1 MKRILLILSV
11 LCSLSL
17 SAKTPKYEPAYYLS
31 YARLFATSQMERYP
45 ELWLTDNVKAPKW
58 DYTQALMAKAMLQT
72 YLATGNQAYYEYVL
86 KFADAFINT
95 DGDIKT
101 YKMSD
106 FNIDRVNGGSF
117 LYILNDIKPD
127 KRWVLA
133 NDRLFMQL
141 TEQPRTKEGGFWHKK
156 IYPHQ
161 MWLDGLY
168 MAEPFYIRYAV
179 EHNMD
184 KGVQDVATQFRLIDK
199 YTYDKKSGL
208 NYHGWDESKEQKW
221 ADPVTGCSPNFWSRS
236 MGWYVMAM
244 VDVLDYMPEGEN
256 RNMILKMLKRT
267 AKNLLKYQDRKSH
280 MWHQLTALPK
290 EKGNY
295 LEATSS
301 AILCYSFAKA
311 ANRGYLPKKYK
322 KEAEKIFEGMVDNV
336 IDIDEKGLVSLENCC
351 AVAGL
356 GGKPRYRDGSVEYYL
371 SEPVIKDDPKGVGPI
386 IMAAIE
392 LSKPIEKKK

>member
-1 MKRILLILSV
+1 MKRIFLILSI

-17 SAKTPKYEPAYYLS
+17 SAKTPKHESVYYLS
-31 YARLFATSQMERYP
+31 YADLFARSQMEHYP
-45 ELWLTDNVKAPKW
+45 ELWRTDNVKQPKW

-72 YLATGNQAYYEYVL
+72 YQATGKTIYLDYVM
-86 KFADAFINT
+86 KFAEYFI
-95 DGDIKT
+95 GKKGEIKT

-117 LYILNDIKPD
+117 LFVLNDIKPE
-127 KRWVLA
+127 KRWSLA
-133 NDRLFMQL
+133 NDQLFNQL
-141 TEQPRTKEGGFWHKK
+141 QEQPRTKEGGFWHKK

-168 MAEPFYIRYAV
+168 MAEPFYVRYAV

-184 KGVQDVATQFRLIDK
+184 KGVEDVATQFRLIDK
-199 YTYDKKSGL
+199 YTFDPKSGL
-208 NYHGWDESKEQKW
+208 NYHGWDESREQKW
-221 ADPVTGCSPNFWSRS
+221 ANPETGCSPNFWSRS

-256 RNMILKMLKRT
+256 REMLLKMLKRT
-267 AKNLLKYQDRKSH
+267 AKNLLKYQDKNTH
-280 MWHQLTALPK
+280 MWYQLTALPK
-290 EKGNY
+290 VENNY
-295 LEATSS
+295 LESTSS
-301 AILCYSFAKA
+301 AIFCYAFAKA
-311 ANRGYLPKKYK
+311 ANKGYLPKKYK
-322 KEAEKIFEGMVDNV
+322 KEAQKIFDGMVNNV
-336 IDIDEKGLVSLENCC
+336 FVFDEKGRVSLTNCC

-371 SEPVIKDDPKGVGPI
+371 SEPIIKDDPKGVGPI

-392 LSKPIEKKK
+392 LSKPIDKKK

>member
-1 MKRILLILSV
+1 MKRILFLLTV
-11 LCSLSL
+11 FCSLTL
-17 SAKTPKYEPAYYLS
+17 SAKTPKHEPEYYLS
-31 YARLFATSQMERYP
+31 YARLFASSQMAHYP
-45 ELWLTDNVKAPKW
+45 ELWQTDNVKEPKW
-58 DYTQALMAKAMLQT
+58 DYTQALMAKAMLEA
-72 YLATGNQAYYEYVL
+72 YKATNNSAYFDYVI
-86 KFADAFINT
+86 KFAEYFISD

-101 YKMSD
+101 YKMYD

-117 LYILNDIKPD
+117 LYVLNDIKPN
-127 KRWVLA
+127 KRWELA
-133 NDRLFMQL
+133 NEQLFLQL

-179 EHNMD
+179 EHHME

-208 NYHGWDESKEQKW
+208 NYHGWDESREQKW
-221 ADPVTGCSPNFWSRS
+221 SNPETGCSPNFWSRS
-236 MGWYVMAM
+236 LGWYIMAM

-256 RNMILKMLKRT
+256 RQMLLKMLQRS
-267 AKNLLKYQDRKSH
+267 AKSLLKYQDKKSH
-280 MWHQLTALPK
+280 MWYQLTALPK

-301 AILCYSFAKA
+301 AIFCYAFAKA
-311 ANRGYLPKKYK
+311 ANRGYLPAKYK
-322 KEAEKIFEGMVDNV
+322 KEAQKIFDGMVNNV
-336 IDIDEKGLVSLENCC
+336 FYFAEDGTISLTNCC

-371 SEPVIKDDPKGVGPI
+371 SEPIVKDDPKGVGPI
-386 IMAAIE
+386 ILAAIE
-392 LSKPIEKKK
+392 LSKPIDKKK